1 MSTRQQQQQC
11 MHMAVA
17 VPQALACAW
26 YCCRCSCFVDFLR
39 RKAGSIDRPLS
50 YRHDVDIILVHG
62 THHVRQVLVG
72 EDWRR
77 KLSVLRQIRDQLA
90 TEEGEL
96 GEDEMRELATFMVRY
111 AQARGIL

>member
-1 MSTRQQQQQC
+1 M
-11 MHMAVA
+11 
-17 VPQALACAW
+17 
-26 YCCRCSCFVDFLR
+26 
-39 RKAGSIDRPLS
+39 
-50 YRHDVDIILVHG
+50 HG